1 MNKNSH
7 LLACFK
13 RSLDMKHWTVMLKRI
28 VQLKIL
34 LVACNISVMAAAQE
48 IYPREDKIAKLS
60 NSHFSEKSS
69 FVEYQGTFD
78 LSVENV
84 IFNRQEN
91 RINFVIIGDGY
102 TENDLDN
109 QYRPMVET
117 TLDYFFYNT
126 TKSTPYPRYKNFFNT
141 YRIDIASN
149 ESGVDDLEA
158 GIYRDT
164 ILGGERGCTDYTIG
178 ICGADWSLVNAA
190 FRQAEE
196 LEGFVTD
203 WHLVMLH
210 DDAWHAAAHYTPEGP
225 VLPIYSAHY
234 TGDVGDMRDAAMH
247 EGGHA
252 WHGLADEYGGDP
264 GTYPY
269 AEPSEI
275 NVTTDPQ
282 GSKWNHWLGFTMP
295 DGSVVD
301 VYEGG
306 RYYDKGIYKPTT
318 GSKMNGFEGA
328 FNCHSL
334 SNNCGHNAVGIEK
347 IILDIYALVDPID
360 SYLPTQNVLVDTT
373 EMYVGVIDSNVIMIN
388 WYINGELVQE
398 KGSSTLN
405 LVEYSLLPG
414 SHIITAKAWDEVIAF
429 AFSLDTAPHELDLVR
444 RNLDQLEQSVSW
456 NITLQDNDTDQIA
469 NIYDNCP
476 EIANQAQLNTDSDGD
491 GDLCDDDDDNDGYSD
506 DVDIYPL
513 NNLYSADSDAD
524 GMPDAWEI
532 KYGLNPNDAS
542 DATSD
547 GDNDGISA
555 LDEFL
560 GGTVPSGSVDL
571 DGNNDY
577 DALTDGLLLL
587 RGMFGLDGDALIT
600 GTVASDATYK
610 LAEDIETRIANLG
623 DLADIDGNG
632 EIDALTDG
640 LLTLRYLFGLEGETL
655 VAGVVAADA
664 TRTTSEIEAHLKM
677 LMP

>member
-1 MNKNSH
+1 
-7 LLACFK
+7 
-13 RSLDMKHWTVMLKRI
+13 
-28 VQLKIL
+28 
-34 LVACNISVMAAAQE
+34 
-48 IYPREDKIAKLS
+48 
-60 NSHFSEKSS
+60 
-69 FVEYQGTFD
+69 
-78 LSVENV
+78 
-84 IFNRQEN
+84 
-91 RINFVIIGDGY
+91 
-102 TENDLDN
+102 
-109 QYRPMVET
+109 
-117 TLDYFFYNT
+117 
-126 TKSTPYPRYKNFFNT
+126 
-141 YRIDIASN
+141 
-149 ESGVDDLEA
+149 
-158 GIYRDT
+158 
-164 ILGGERGCTDYTIG
+164 
-178 ICGADWSLVNAA
+178 
-190 FRQAEE
+190 
-196 LEGFVTD
+196 
-203 WHLVMLH
+203 
-210 DDAWHAAAHYTPEGP
+210 
-225 VLPIYSAHY
+225 
-234 TGDVGDMRDAAMH
+234 
-247 EGGHA
+247 
-252 WHGLADEYGGDP
+252 
-264 GTYPY
+264 
-269 AEPSEI
+269 
-275 NVTTDPQ
+275 
-282 GSKWNHWLGFTMP
+282 
-295 DGSVVD
+295 

-600 GTVASDATYK
+600 GTVADDATYK

-655 VAGVVAADA
+655 VAGVVADDA

>member
-1 MNKNSH
+1 
-7 LLACFK
+7 
-13 RSLDMKHWTVMLKRI
+13 
-28 VQLKIL
+28 
-34 LVACNISVMAAAQE
+34 
-48 IYPREDKIAKLS
+48 
-60 NSHFSEKSS
+60 
-69 FVEYQGTFD
+69 
-78 LSVENV
+78 
-84 IFNRQEN
+84 
-91 RINFVIIGDGY
+91 
-102 TENDLDN
+102 
-109 QYRPMVET
+109 
-117 TLDYFFYNT
+117 
-126 TKSTPYPRYKNFFNT
+126 
-141 YRIDIASN
+141 
-149 ESGVDDLEA
+149 
-158 GIYRDT
+158 
-164 ILGGERGCTDYTIG
+164 
-178 ICGADWSLVNAA
+178 
-190 FRQAEE
+190 
-196 LEGFVTD
+196 
-203 WHLVMLH
+203 
-210 DDAWHAAAHYTPEGP
+210 
-225 VLPIYSAHY
+225 
-234 TGDVGDMRDAAMH
+234 
-247 EGGHA
+247 
-252 WHGLADEYGGDP
+252 
-264 GTYPY
+264 
-269 AEPSEI
+269 
-275 NVTTDPQ
+275 
-282 GSKWNHWLGFTMP
+282 
-295 DGSVVD
+295 
-301 VYEGG
+301 
-306 RYYDKGIYKPTT
+306 
-318 GSKMNGFEGA
+318 
-328 FNCHSL
+328 
-334 SNNCGHNAVGIEK
+334 
-347 IILDIYALVDPID
+347 
-360 SYLPTQNVLVDTT
+360 
-373 EMYVGVIDSNVIMIN
+373 MIN

-571 DGNNDY
+571 DGNDNY

-600 GTVASDATYK
+600 GTVADDATYK

-655 VAGVVAADA
+655 VAGVVADDA